1 MNIYEKL
8 LNIQTELKCNK
19 SQYNSFGKYH
29 YRSCEDILEA
39 VKPICKKYGLTLVIG
54 DEVANIGERFY
65 IKATAVLID
74 VETGERLQNSA
85 YAREELDKKGMSGEQ
100 VTGSSSSFARK
111 YCLNGLFSIDDTKD
125 ADTDEYAKA
134 TGKAEQEWVRSA
146 NGVTEV
152 LGNNGKWYALKS
164 MNLESLNKIAN
175 DKKYF
180 SCHNECRELMVEKSK

>member
-1 MNIYEKL
+1 MTVYAKL
-8 LNIQTELKCNK
+8 LKVQAELKAPK
-19 SQYNSFGKYH
+19 SQYNSFGKYN

-39 VKPICKKYGLTLVIG
+39 VKPICVKHNAVLKIG
-54 DEVANIGERFY
+54 DEVIALNDRFY
-65 IKATAVLID
+65 IKATAFFID
-74 VETGERLQNSA
+74 ADTGESVTNTA
-85 YAREELDKKGMSGEQ
+85 FAREEADKKGMSSEQ
-100 VTGSSSSFARK
+100 ITGSCSSYARK
-111 YCLNGLFSIDDTKD
+111 YCLNGLFCIDDTKD

-175 DKKYF
+175 DKRYF
-180 SCHNECRELMVEKSK
+180 SCHNECRELMMAK